1 MGPLVGVFVFDDQPG
16 SGHCEGRPAVYVA
29 PKYPNMGGRDRNWQR
44 FIGIWGRRRLTVG
57 RGFLT
62 EREDAGG
69 SVSNEDSAGDGED
82 VEEFTD
88 ADRDVVLI
96 RTKISVL
103 VMKESLLTNHTAHPD
118 N

>member
-29 PKYPNMGGRDRNWQR
+29 PKYSNVGGRDRNWQR
-44 FIGIWGRRRLTVG
+44 FIGVWGSKRLTVG

-62 EREDAGG
+62 EWEDTGG
-69 SVSNEDSAGDGED
+69 SVPNEDSTGGGED
-82 VEEFTD
+82 TNESTD

-96 RTKISVL
+96 KPR
-103 VMKESLLTNHTAHPD
+103 
-118 N
+118 